1 MAEQNICV
9 RDVLHL
15 AAKNGYKAYWV
26 KNHSGFGYLITPSGN
41 ILSVS
46 RGDYGGVRFTFEYV
60 PSKENGEG
68 CVCLSSDGTSDGR
81 GFLNVDIKTL
91 QAAEESGLIFA
102 KELGAKFY
110 YNSDKWLKDNY
121 WNKQGLLREVIA

>member
-9 RDVLHL
+9 KDVLHM
-15 AAKNGYKAYWV
+15 AAKNGYKAYWI

-41 ILSVS
+41 ILTVN

-60 PSKENGEG
+60 PSKENGWG
-68 CVCLSSDGTSDGR
+68 CACLSSDMSDR
-81 GFLNVDIKTL
+81 GALFNVDIKTL
-91 QAAEESGLIFA
+91 QAAEESGLMFA
-102 KELGAKFY
+102 RELGAKLY